1 MGNGLCL
8 ATVIDSTRES
18 CMLRANFATSWP
30 GDVRAII
37 HSRAPLATIVYSI
50 DTADLDFGTSRVRE
64 STQLERRPGGGGGLC
79 WCGQRASLGRDAR
92 REVVQPRARLCR
104 VEGIVFSIIQP
115 HCEYQYLHDG
125 ENEN

>member
-30 GDVRAII
+30 GDVRAVI

-64 STQLERRPGGGGGLC
+64 STQLEAPGAVEPPHKFFLRTTRSTRRLESKA
-79 WCGQRASLGRDAR
+79 Q
-92 REVVQPRARLCR
+92 
-104 VEGIVFSIIQP
+104 
-115 HCEYQYLHDG
+115 
-125 ENEN
+125 